1 MTKRKRRT
9 FTSEFKQQI
18 IEHYQSGTKINTLYQ
33 QCVASWSFHGAPN
46 TTKQMPF

>member
-18 IEHYQSGTKINTLYQ
+18 IEHYQKWNKDKYSVSAMCGVLELSRST
-33 QCVASWSFHGAPN
+33 
-46 TTKQMPF
+46 